1 MPSPLVWLLL
11 SSQVAVQTPDPIAV
25 ATPALALTAAAVA
38 TGTDWYLLGIP
49 PAVWFACLAGAMFGA
64 TWFEPERKVAKPWA
78 ILTTFAAGLVLGT
91 GIAEFAKLSL
101 WQHAT
106 AGFVA
111 SAWPVIIAQAV
122 RDSIIGALQ
131 RLIGKK
137 DER

>member
-1 MPSPLVWLLL
+1 MS
-11 SSQVAVQTPDPIAV
+11 TPDPSVIA
-25 ATPALALTAAAVA
+25 APAFALTAAAVA
-38 TGTDWYLLGIP
+38 AGTDWHVLGIP

-64 TWFEPERKVAKPWA
+64 TWFEPSRKVAKPWA
-78 ILTTFAAGLVLGT
+78 ILTTFAAGVVLGT
-91 GIAEFAKLSL
+91 GIAELAKLTL

-122 RDSIIGALQ
+122 RDSIIGALH

-137 DER
+137 DEQ

>member
-1 MPSPLVWLLL
+1 M
-11 SSQVAVQTPDPIAV
+11 QTPDPNAV
-25 ATPALALTAAAVA
+25 AGTAIALTAATVA
-38 TGTDWYLLGIP
+38 AGADWHVLGIP

-64 TWFEPERKVAKPWA
+64 TWFEPSRKVAKPWA
-78 ILTTFAAGLVLGT
+78 ILTMFAAGVVLGT
-91 GIAEFAKLSL
+91 GIAELAKLTL

-122 RDSIIGALQ
+122 RDSIIGALH

-137 DER
+137 DEQ